1 MLIQILISLFAL
13 FSLSRLFIKMRQ
25 SGSKLSASLLWFI
38 FWLAVGIIVW
48 IPSFTT
54 TVANFLG
61 IGRGADLVLYLG
73 LIIVF
78 YLIFKIYA
86 RLEKIEKNITTLVR
100 EITLKDKN
108 Q

>member
-13 FSLSRLFIKMRQ
+13 FSLSRLLIKLRQ
-25 SGSKLSASLLWFI
+25 PGSKLSTTLLWFI

-61 IGRGADLVLYLG
+61 IGRGADLVLYFG

-78 YLIFKIYA
+78 YLIFKIYT
-86 RLEKIEKNITTLVR
+86 RLEKIEKNITTLTR
-100 EITLKDKN
+100 EIALKDK
-108 Q
+108 